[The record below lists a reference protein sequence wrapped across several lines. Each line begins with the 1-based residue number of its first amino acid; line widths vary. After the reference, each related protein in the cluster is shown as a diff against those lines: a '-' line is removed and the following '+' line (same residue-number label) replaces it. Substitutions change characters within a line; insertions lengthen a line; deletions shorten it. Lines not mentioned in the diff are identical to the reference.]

1 MLLKRVFFENRG
13 KEAFIVS
20 FSQGNTIF
28 NIKIILEQFLAN
40 QSVGEI
46 VFVVDYFLGGGYIE
60 FSIQIIFIMKGK

>member
-1 MLLKRVFFENRG
+1 MLLKRVFCENRG

-60 FSIQIIFIMKGK
+60 FSIQIIFIIKGK